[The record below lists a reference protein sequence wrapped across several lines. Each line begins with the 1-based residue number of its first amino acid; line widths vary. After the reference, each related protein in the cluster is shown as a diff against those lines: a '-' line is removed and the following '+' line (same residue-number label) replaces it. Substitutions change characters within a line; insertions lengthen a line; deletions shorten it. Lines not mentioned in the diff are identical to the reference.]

1 MTTLQKYDAIVI
13 GASTAAV
20 SRLCEAGIGALK
32 ICLYQESRPTCVGYE
47 LQVERDKRNDE

>member
-20 SRLCEAGIGALK
+20 SRLC
-32 ICLYQESRPTCVGYE
+32 PTLAHRFVTRGYTNPI
-47 LQVERDKRNDE
+47 LQ